1 MRAVEAHTLLVRE
14 TAAPAPATA
23 ATAVTADISTR
34 GSIDS
39 SSTVISLSS
48 AQLLQLQQAQ
58 LMPPLKLLLGRGVH
72 RPRVG
77 YEGHVRQHT
86 ALTWSCLRG
95 RYDLTLVLNCSS
107 TVVTRLLLRDSVHL
121 IQVFLSCIV

>member
-14 TAAPAPATA
+14 TAAAATA
-23 ATAVTADISTR
+23 ATATASTADISTT

-39 SSTVISLSS
+39 SSTVVSLSS

-58 LMPPLKLLLGRGVH
+58 LVPPLKLLLERGVH

-77 YEGHVRQHT
+77 YESHVKQHT

-95 RYDLTLVLNCSS
+95 RYV
-107 TVVTRLLLRDSVHL
+107 
-121 IQVFLSCIV
+121 

>member
-1 MRAVEAHTLLVRE
+1 MDAAITSGDYATAIALCAQGASPNHETPSGETLLMRAVEAHTLLVRE
-14 TAAPAPATA
+14 TAAAATA
-23 ATAVTADISTR
+23 ATAATADVSTT

-39 SSTVISLSS
+39 SSTVVSLSS

-58 LMPPLKLLLGRGVH
+58 SVPPLKLLLERGVH

-86 ALTWSCLRG
+86 ALT
-95 RYDLTLVLNCSS
+95 
-107 TVVTRLLLRDSVHL
+107 
-121 IQVFLSCIV
+121 

>member
-14 TAAPAPATA
+14 TAAAATGAAGTA
-23 ATAVTADISTR
+23 ASTAGSTISNS

-39 SSTVISLSS
+39 SSSTVVSLSS

-58 LMPPLKLLLGRGVH
+58 LVPPLKLLLERGVH

-95 RYDLTLVLNCSS
+95 RYSLRSFTI
-107 TVVTRLLLRDSVHL
+107 TILL
-121 IQVFLSCIV
+121 